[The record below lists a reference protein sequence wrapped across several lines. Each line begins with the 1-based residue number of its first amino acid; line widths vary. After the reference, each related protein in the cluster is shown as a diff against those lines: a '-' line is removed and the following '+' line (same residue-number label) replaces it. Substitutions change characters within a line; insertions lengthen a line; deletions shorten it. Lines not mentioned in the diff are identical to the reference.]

1 MFTYRMTR
9 ALLLLVALFAAMG
22 LAPAARTA
30 APPRKLAEDEKV
42 APAAKQAKALKALE
56 GTWVSAERTIF
67 WVIAGGKITWHGT
80 GQPATWEIKVIN
92 PAKRPREIDLKA
104 GDESYHGIYE
114 VTGGTLRVCFSS
126 VSAPRP
132 TEFKHRPSYLE
143 GKGRERSRS
152 FQSLH
157 TYKKYQGKN
166 ALTLPSDVSRVYV
179 ENEAL
184 ADRRYTSRQLSV
196 FGSVAR
202 VRRQGDGYVLFLKTT
217 KDVPLAFS
225 FDKAA
230 GAELAALTAGQNVV
244 VRGRCNGLA
253 KTEWGQE
260 AVVFA
265 GCVLERLSD

>member
-1 MFTYRMTR
+1 
-9 ALLLLVALFAAMG
+9 L
-22 LAPAARTA
+22 
-30 APPRKLAEDEKV
+30 
-42 APAAKQAKALKALE
+42 
-56 GTWVSAERTIF
+56 
-67 WVIAGGKITWHGT
+67 
-80 GQPATWEIKVIN
+80 
-92 PAKRPREIDLKA
+92 
-104 GDESYHGIYE
+104 HGIYE
-114 VTGGTLRVCFSS
+114 VTGGTLRICISPVTD
-126 VSAPRP
+126 ARP

-143 GKGRERSRS
+143 GKGKLVEGKGKGKDKGFERSYS
-152 FQSLH
+152 WQSLH

-184 ADRRYTSRQLSV
+184 ANRRYTSRQLSV

-230 GAELAALTAGQNVV
+230 EAELAALTVGQNVV

-265 GCVLERLSD
+265 GCVLERLAE